1 MTIKNPV
8 MNSAE
13 FDDTSH
19 SHILGDV
26 TGVSMQ
32 PTLYEGDTVIVDVRI
47 RNPRRGDVVA
57 LKSVVHRF
65 VWLDP
70 FGGIWHSGD
79 FMLNVS
85 RAPAS
90 SFQGV
95 VKSVIR
101 NGEVLDIPRE
111 NISNWDCSM
120 RVLKGV
126 HFELQDR
133 YRKLCGYFSLKDNG

>member
-1 MTIKNPV
+1 MPIKNPV
-8 MNSAE
+8 MNSADFE
-13 FDDTSH
+13 EQSDAYL
-19 SHILGDV
+19 LGDV

-32 PTLYEGDTVIVDVRI
+32 PTLFEGDTVIVDLRI
-47 RNPRRGDVVA
+47 RNPQRGDVVA

-65 VWLDP
+65 VWSDP

-85 RAPAS
+85 RAPGS

-95 VKSVIR
+95 VKCVIR
-101 NGEVLDIPRE
+101 NGEFLDIPRE
-111 NISNWDCSM
+111 HISNGDCWM

-126 HFELQDR
+126 HFEFMTR
-133 YRKLCGYFSLKDNG
+133 CRKLCGYFTLKGTE